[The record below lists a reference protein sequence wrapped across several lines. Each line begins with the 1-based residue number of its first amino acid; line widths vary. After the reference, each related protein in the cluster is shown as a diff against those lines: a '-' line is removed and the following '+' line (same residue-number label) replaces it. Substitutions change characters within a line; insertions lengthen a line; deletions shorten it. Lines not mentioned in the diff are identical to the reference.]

1 VLPPEDILD
10 VTSYD
15 PLKVMDSDMPNVAFT
30 GGDAAQRSSR
40 PRERHGYTKNAFI
53 ILSNLISAQL
63 RRV

>member
-1 VLPPEDILD
+1 LYGLRKIGLMSVLL
-10 VTSYD
+10 SF
-15 PLKVMDSDMPNVAFT
+15 LPNVAFT